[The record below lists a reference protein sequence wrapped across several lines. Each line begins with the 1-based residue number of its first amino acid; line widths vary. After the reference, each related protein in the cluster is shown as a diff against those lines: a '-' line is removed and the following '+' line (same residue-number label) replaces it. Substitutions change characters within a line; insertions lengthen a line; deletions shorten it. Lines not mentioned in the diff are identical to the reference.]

1 MSKNTRNRILL
12 TAVAAL
18 LLVVMAV
25 GGTLA
30 YLTDVTPV
38 VSNTFTPADVHISLT
53 ETPNQNDGTWTAQLI
68 PGKEYMKDP
77 IVTVDDA
84 LTNVDLWVF
93 VKVEDT
99 NAAAY
104 LDYSVRTG
112 TAANEWKVLDATNH
126 PGVYYLEWDD
136 NAATDSWYVLTA
148 GTDTNAE
155 GAIINPNGAVTVK
168 EDLTADDLY
177 NATASLKF
185 TAYAIQKEGFAT
197 ASAAWAEVSQITAA
211 TADNNLDDDTAGQ
224 AHLAETD
231 PDHSGYEI
239 E

>member
-53 ETPNQNDGTWTAQLI
+53 ETPNQDDGTWTAQLI

-99 NAAAY
+99 NASTY
-104 LDYSVRTG
+104 LDFEVSD
-112 TAANEWKVLDATNH
+112 EWDELIADS
-126 PGVYYLEWDD
+126 VYYRAW
-136 NAATDSWYVLTA
+136 TDGTSTEDWYVLT
-148 GTDTNAE
+148 GTTTNA
-155 GAIINPNGAVTVK
+155 NGAVTVK
-168 EDLTADDLY
+168 SGLTADQLY
-177 NATASLKF
+177 NANASLSF
-185 TAYAIQKEGFAT
+185 TAYAIQQEGFKVGDTYADET
-197 ASAAWAEVSQITAA
+197 AAVTAAWNAVKDMSEAN
-211 TADNNLDDDTAGQ
+211 DGNLDA
-224 AHLAETD
+224 APHETEHVTD
-231 PDHSGYEI
+231 GL
-239 E
+239 